1 MASASLTADF
11 SIVDP
16 YRMMGTLSLLS
27 EGLLSRSYVHSMYRS
42 ISLQTAVSRLSLTPV
57 LTNSI
62 DRNKALQILNQV
74 WTFDEHQVE
83 AKLLQGIDT
92 YDVT

>member
-1 MASASLTADF
+1 MASASL
-11 SIVDP
+11 S
-16 YRMMGTLSLLS
+16 
-27 EGLLSRSYVHSMYRS
+27 H
-42 ISLQTAVSRLSLTPV
+42 LSLTPV

-62 DRNKALQILNQV
+62 DRNKALQMPNQV

-83 AKLLQGIDT
+83 VKLLQGIDT